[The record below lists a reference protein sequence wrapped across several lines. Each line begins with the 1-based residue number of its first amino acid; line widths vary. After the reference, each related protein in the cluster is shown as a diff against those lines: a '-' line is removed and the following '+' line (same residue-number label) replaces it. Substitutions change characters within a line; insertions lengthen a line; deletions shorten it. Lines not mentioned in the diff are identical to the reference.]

1 MSREHPLAPHRLVP
15 VIVVLALAG
24 AAFLA
29 VRGPGWYQRMYN
41 PLAYED
47 AIAVNAR
54 TQRLDPYLVAAVVNV
69 ESGFR
74 PDVVSSAGA
83 VGLMQVLPETA
94 AQVARD
100 TGLSERVTAETLK
113 RPGTNLRVG
122 TRHLRALIDQYGG
135 TDVALAAYNA
145 GSVAVERW
153 IAEAKRTGRPFRDV
167 VDFPA
172 TRHYVDEVLSQ
183 RDTYGQLYPDAFKEA
198 K

>member
-1 MSREHPLAPHRLVP
+1 M
-15 VIVVLALAG
+15 VVLALAVT
-24 AAFLA
+24 ALLA
-29 VRGPGWYQRMYN
+29 LRGPQWYQRMYH
-41 PLAYED
+41 PLSYED
-47 AIAVNAR
+47 AVGAESRA
-54 TQRLDPYLVAAVVNV
+54 QRLDPYLVAALVNV

-74 PDVVSSAGA
+74 ADVVSSAGA

-100 TGLSERVTAETLK
+100 AGLQERVTAETLK

-122 TRHLRALIDQYGG
+122 TRHLRALLDAYGE

-145 GSVAVERW
+145 GSVAVDRW
-153 IAEAKRTGRPFRDV
+153 LAEAKRSGVPFRDV

-172 TRHYVDEVLSQ
+172 TRHYVDEVLAQ
-183 RDTYGQLYPDAFKEA
+183 RETYIGLYPNVFEGA